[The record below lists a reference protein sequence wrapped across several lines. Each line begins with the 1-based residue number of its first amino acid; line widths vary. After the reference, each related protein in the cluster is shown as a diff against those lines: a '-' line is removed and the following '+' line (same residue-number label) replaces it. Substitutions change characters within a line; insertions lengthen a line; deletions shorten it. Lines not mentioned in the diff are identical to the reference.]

1 MRGLHHLHVR
11 KRRSAGHEPFP
22 ARTWR
27 LRLLDRIVLA
37 AGVIGPMMTI
47 PQIVKIFA
55 LHDGSGISVITW
67 GMYAALDIPW
77 IIYGLAHREAP
88 IALTYTLWLIMNVSV
103 VAGALFYGAGLF

>member
-11 KRRSAGHEPFP
+11 KRRALGHEPFP

-37 AGVIGPMMTI
+37 AGVIGPLMTI
-47 PQIVKIFA
+47 PQIVKIFVLQDA
-55 LHDGSGISVITW
+55 SGVSMISW
-67 GMYAALDIPW
+67 GMYATLDIPW
-77 IIYGLAHREAP
+77 ILYGIVHRDVP

-103 VAGALFYGAGLF
+103 VAGAVFYGSGLF